1 MDNNVIKRKV
11 ISIISKLN
19 NCLRSDEE
27 GEEFKYRLA
36 LDIGT
41 EYVKAVVVKFNYNSS
56 EIIGYGQIKQD
67 YSNME
72 GGAISNIEEV
82 VKVCYQA
89 IEEAE
94 KMAEVNPQQIA
105 IGIAGEFVKGII
117 TDVKRKRPLPK
128 RKLKKKEVDNLVSK
142 GQKEALE
149 LAQEELLADVGLNN
163 IKVELVNSSVVEMKV
178 DGYKVTNPEEFQ
190 GKNLEVSIFN
200 TFAPLVH
207 VGALRTVAKR
217 LDYELVGIIAEPFAI
232 AKSIMSNEAY
242 EFGAIVIDIGGG
254 TTDVALIRNGG
265 IEGTKM
271 FGFAGRDFTK
281 ILARNLNLSLVEAE
295 ELKLMY
301 SLEKLD
307 ADIMEQIERVLKS
320 NFDLLY
326 EGIEVALKGLASSEA
341 LPQKI
346 YLCGGGSALR
356 GLIDGIEA
364 RKLYEDLPFF
374 KKPKVKL
381 LKPDDIEGITDR
393 VGLTEIENVT
403 PKSLALQ
410 TTLFQ
415 GLKKE
420 NLWEKV
426 VSNFA

>member
-11 ISIISKLN
+11 ILIFSTISNLLK
-19 NCLRSDEE
+19 SEE
-27 GEEFKYRLA
+27 QGDDFKYRLA

-41 EYVKAVVVKFNYNSS
+41 EYVKAAIVKFNSKSS
-56 EIIGYGQIKQD
+56 EVIGYGQSKQD

-72 GGAISNIEEV
+72 GGAISDIQEV
-82 VKVCYQA
+82 VKVCHQA
-89 IEEAE
+89 IEQAE
-94 KMAEVNPQQIA
+94 KMAEVSPGQIA
-105 IGIAGEFVKGII
+105 IGIAGEFVKGIV
-117 TDVKRKRPLPK
+117 TDVKQKRSFPK
-128 RKLKKKEVDNLVSK
+128 RKLKKKEIDSLVSK

-163 IKVELVNSSVVEMKV
+163 IKVELVNSSVVEMKI
-178 DGYKVTNPEEFQ
+178 DGYKVTNPEQFQ
-190 GKNLEVSIFN
+190 GKNLEISIFN

-217 LDYELVGIIAEPFAI
+217 LGYDLVGIIAEPFAI

-242 EFGAIVIDIGGG
+242 EFGVIVIDIGGG

-281 ILARNLNLSLVEAE
+281 VLARNLNLSLEEAE

-301 SLEKLD
+301 SVGKLD
-307 ADIMEQIERVLKS
+307 SDIMEKIERILKS

-326 EGIEVALKGLASSEA
+326 EGIEVALKGLASGEA

-346 YLCGGGSALR
+346 YLCGGGSALK
-356 GLIDGIEA
+356 GLVNGIEE

-374 KKPKVKL
+374 KKPKIKL
-381 LKPDDIEGITDR
+381 LKPDDIEGVNDQ

-415 GLKKE
+415 GMNKE
-420 NLWEKV
+420 NLWKKV
-426 VSNFA
+426 ISNFA